1 MEGFIVLHR
10 KLLEWGWYDDTNM
23 VRLWVHL
30 LLMANFRE
38 KSWHGQIIKRGQ
50 FVTNREELA
59 RQTGL
64 SVQEVRTCLDR
75 LIECG
80 CITKRATSKY
90 TMITICKYGDYQ
102 DVPEKNNQ
110 QVTSKKP
117 TQCKQKSKVQPTNNQ
132 QKTNKKSCGSNSCE
146 CEGKEDNQQITN
158 KQPTNNQQITTTKQR
173 NNNNISSSSYTACTC
188 EENSKKKSSLI
199 ESALNKW
206 KRSDIVKKGAVPDLT
221 DVWIEE
227 VERLVLRF
235 NKQGITEEAVR
246 SYYEDFKAQEVTET
260 LETTY
265 HEWRKH
271 FGNFVRKSIKQQEEE
286 TKKQK
291 EIARHGANQ
300 DYNSESARAARLEG
314 AAQVMR
320 ELYENGKQYYREVPD
335 H

>member
-10 KLLEWGWYDDTNM
+10 KLLEWEWADDPLTGW
-23 VRLWVHL
+23 LWVHL
-30 LLMANFRE
+30 LLRANHEDKKWR
-38 KSWHGQIIKRGQ
+38 GIVIKRGQ
-50 FVTNREELA
+50 LVTGLEELA
-59 RQTGL
+59 CQTGL
-64 SVQEVRTCLDR
+64 SIQQVRTRLDR
-75 LIECG
+75 LIKCG
-80 CITKRATSKY
+80 CITKQSSNKY
-90 TMITICKYGDYQ
+90 TIITICKYSDYQ
-102 DVPEKNNQ
+102 DLPEENN
-110 QVTSKKP
+110 K
-117 TQCKQKSKVQPTNNQ
+117 
-132 QKTNKKSCGSNSCE
+132 
-146 CEGKEDNQQITN
+146 QITN
-158 KQPTNNQQITTTKQR
+158 KQQTNNKQITTNNND

-188 EENSKKKSSLI
+188 EENSSGGGSVLI
-199 ESALNKW
+199 ESGLNKW
-206 KRSDIVKKGAVPDLT
+206 KRSDIVTKGAIPELT
-221 DVWIEE
+221 DIWIEE

-291 EIARHGANQ
+291 EIVRHGANQ

-335 H
+335 R